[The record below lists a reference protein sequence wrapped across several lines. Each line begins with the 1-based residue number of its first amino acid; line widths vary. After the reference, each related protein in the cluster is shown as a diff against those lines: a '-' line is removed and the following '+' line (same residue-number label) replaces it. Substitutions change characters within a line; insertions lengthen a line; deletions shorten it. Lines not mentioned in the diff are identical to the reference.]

1 MKGLAKNKDEI
12 GGSGTPFG
20 TSRKQ
25 NYPKNNQQ
33 VEKTDS
39 NSNSIESHF
48 TVCNQG
54 YCIYI
59 KTILIRKTVLNNK
72 KQILWETIF
81 DDGSK
86 FEVKVCSQSW
96 KVKMTPERI
105 LPILETAEFQLPD
118 LQIEHA
124 FCTRLHLPSNVFS
137 QRRSHFLSNP
147 KKYLEKY
154 TQLIILL
161 I

>member
-33 VEKTDS
+33 VEKSDT

-54 YCIYI
+54 YYIYI

-72 KQILWETIF
+72 R
-81 DDGSK
+81 
-86 FEVKVCSQSW
+86 QSF
-96 KVKMTPERI
+96 MGDY
-105 LPILETAEFQLPD
+105 F
-118 LQIEHA
+118 
-124 FCTRLHLPSNVFS
+124 
-137 QRRSHFLSNP
+137 
-147 KKYLEKY
+147 
-154 TQLIILL
+154 
-161 I
+161 